1 MPSLTDRLRAGN
13 TLVGDGAWGTQL
25 MERGLE
31 PGDSPEAV
39 NLSDPG
45 ILASIAQLYVDAGA
59 DLITTNTFGASPI
72 NLERY
77 GLADRTED
85 LNRAGVDA
93 LKPVVGDRAL
103 ISGSVGPTGAM
114 VKPYGD
120 TEPEAMADAFRRQI
134 GALVGAGADVICVET
149 MIDLTEARLA
159 VAAARSLS
167 ADIPVIATMTFDA
180 TPRGFYTVM
189 GTSIEQAC
197 TELVAAGADVVGS
210 NCGNGIEK
218 MVEIAREFV
227 VHATVPIIIQSNAGL
242 PEHRD
247 GELVYPETPEVMAAR
262 VGELIDLGVRIIGG
276 CCGTTPEHIRA
287 IREAVERSNV

>member
-72 NLERY
+72 NLERF
-77 GLADRTED
+77 GLADRTEN